1 LRRARR
7 STAYKGKITQRVSI
21 DQRPSI
27 VDEKSRIGD
36 WEADLMLGG
45 QGGGA
50 LLTVVERK
58 SRWTCMARLPSKQ
71 SEVVA
76 EALINLL
83 RPYKKQVKTV
93 TLDNGNE
100 FAQHVNVSKALQA
113 SVYFAHPYCAWQ
125 RGLSENT
132 NGLLRQ
138 YFPKGTNFKIIRQA
152 KLDQIQKRLN
162 QRPRKGLEF
171 LTPQHIFQ
179 PERS

>member
-1 LRRARR
+1 
-7 STAYKGKITQRVSI
+7 
-21 DQRPSI
+21 
-27 VDEKSRIGD
+27 
-36 WEADLMLGG
+36 MLGG

-100 FAQHVNVSKALQA
+100 FAQHANVSKALQA

>member
-1 LRRARR
+1 
-7 STAYKGKITQRVSI
+7 
-21 DQRPSI
+21 
-27 VDEKSRIGD
+27 
-36 WEADLMLGG
+36 
-45 QGGGA
+45 
-50 LLTVVERK
+50 
-58 SRWTCMARLPSKQ
+58 MARLPSKQ

-76 EALINLL
+76 EALINVL
-83 RPYKKQVKTV
+83 RPYKEQVKTV

-132 NGLLRQ
+132 NGLLRP

-162 QRPRKGLEF
+162 QRPRKGLYF
-171 LTPQHIFQ
+171 LTPQQIFQ